1 MYFCLAQAYTEWTRT
16 FPVLQQAVL
25 DAAIANQTRLAVV
38 ENLYGYGAF
47 QGTLR
52 EDSPSNPSSLKGHV
66 RLALQRQLESAHALG
81 HVKVALGRAADFF
94 GPYDL
99 NMTNTAIRPALNA
112 KPINLL
118 GRLDQL
124 HTFSYVKDFGRLMA
138 TLGTDEAALG
148 LVWFAPSAPAIT
160 QATFVEIL
168 SQEIGKPVKSMA
180 LNAGLALILGLF
192 NKNVAEVR
200 EMLYQF
206 NAPFVV
212 DTHKAQSAF
221 GLVPTPTEVAIRE
234 TVEWAVHS
242 RQ

>member
-1 MYFCLAQAYTEWTRT
+1 MYFCVAPAYTEWART

-38 ENLYGYGAF
+38 ENLYGYGPFVGA
-47 QGTLR
+47 LR
-52 EDSPSNPSSLKGHV
+52 EESPNNPSSRKGQV
-66 RLALQRQLESAHALG
+66 RLAMQRQLESAHAQG
-81 HVKVALGRAADFF
+81 HVKVAQGRAADFF

-148 LVWFAPSAPAIT
+148 QVWFAPSAPAIT

-168 SQEIGKPVKSMA
+168 SQEIGKPVKTLV
-180 LNAGLALILGLF
+180 LNSGLALLLGLF
-192 NKNVAEVR
+192 NKNIAEIR

-212 DTHKAQSAF
+212 DTHKAQAAF
-221 GLVPTPTEVAIRE
+221 GLVPTPTVVAIRE
-234 TVEWAVHS
+234 TIAWLAS
-242 RQ
+242 ARQ